1 MPTISLTEPTA
12 IEMGIDAISK
22 ATLSEMH
29 HLKDLGIHPEMFAA
43 GILDLIE
50 KCIINGSKKR
60 VGLGE
65 IVSGFVMG

>member
-1 MPTISLTEPTA
+1 
-12 IEMGIDAISK
+12 MGIGAVSI

-50 KCIINGSKKR
+50 K
-60 VGLGE
+60 VLLM
-65 IVSGFVMG
+65 V